1 MLKYYSIPLDLG
13 LLSKRGDRHGQQD
26 LAESVIQ
33 HIYLI
38 LSTSYGSSRYD
49 YDYGC
54 ALTAY
59 DFENPSNVER
69 IKHQLEKSVKDLLIK
84 YEKRLGDIKL
94 NIQIKEED
102 VSTQGILKLRKMKKK
117 VEINISGTLL
127 ALNRPFQPPPFVIY
141 LSPIA
146 ISKKSK

>member
-1 MLKYYSIPLDLG
+1 MLKYYSIPLDFGRLC
-13 LLSKRGDRHGQQD
+13 KRAVKHDKTD
-26 LAESVIQ
+26 PAESVIQ

-38 LSTSYGSSRYD
+38 LSASYGSSRFD

-54 ALTAY
+54 VLTAY
-59 DFENPSNVER
+59 DFENPGNVER
-69 IKHQLEKSVKDLLIK
+69 IKHQLEKSVKDLLVK

-102 VSTQGILKLRKMKKK
+102 INTQGILKIRKMKKK
-117 VEINISGTLL
+117 VEINISATLL

-146 ISKKSK
+146 INKKNS